1 MTRDTELFL
10 ITPVMVT
17 DAYGI
22 PQEGTPKKRKIFARV
37 ESVSQS
43 EFFEAGRNG
52 LSPQYKFKLFAYD
65 WDGERIVEYNGKRY
79 AVYRTY
85 LGQSDTLEL
94 YVQEEGATNNG

>member
-1 MTRDTELFL
+1 MTRDTELTL

-22 PQEGTPKKRKIFARV
+22 PQESTPETRVVYARV
-37 ESVSQS
+37 ESVSRS

-52 LSPQYKFKLFAYD
+52 LSPEFKFTMFAYD
-65 WDGERIVEYNGKRY
+65 YDGQKIVEYQGKRY

-85 LGQSDTLEL
+85 LGRDDTLEL
-94 YVQEEGATNNG
+94 YVQEEGRSNG